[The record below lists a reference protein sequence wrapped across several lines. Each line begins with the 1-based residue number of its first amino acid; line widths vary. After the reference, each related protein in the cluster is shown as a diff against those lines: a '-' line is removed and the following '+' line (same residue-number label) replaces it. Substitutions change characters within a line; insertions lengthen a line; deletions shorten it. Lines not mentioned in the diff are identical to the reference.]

1 MPGIE
6 ESVERQWR
14 QWYRA
19 QSEAEQLRTMCQA
32 SAQNWPQEKKRS
44 VFSFPVSKRRLEWRH
59 LEHDGEELIGYYNPS
74 FQHDIDVAEARCRVC
89 GEESEMK
96 HWSEVFEPEF
106 PGSPLTC
113 GFFVKVCCATEA
125 SKRKWDGR
133 YHKNYDY
140 SDLAEW
146 ESDDDEPS
154 PGTNDVL
161 RHRNDMSDF
170 R

>member
-1 MPGIE
+1 MEAMVSRTVRGGTIAHDVPG
-6 ESVERQWR
+6 QC
-14 QWYRA
+14 
-19 QSEAEQLRTMCQA
+19 SELVPGE
-32 SAQNWPQEKKRS
+32 KRS
-44 VFSFPVSKRRLEWRH
+44 VFSFPVSKRRLEWIH
-59 LEHDGEELIGYYNPS
+59 IEHNGEDLIGYYNPS
-74 FQHDIDVAEARCRVC
+74 FQHDIDGAEARCRVC

-161 RHRNDMSDF
+161 RHRDDMSDF